1 MTIVFVENGGNLLKK
16 TECDCDG
23 PKLNSWSFLFRTK
36 VRFEE
41 SWEFLYLA
49 HPGATD
55 AT

>member
-1 MTIVFVENGGNLLKK
+1 MRIAFVEGGGNQK

-23 PKLNSWSFLFRTK
+23 PKLKSWSFLFRTK

-41 SWEFLYLA
+41 SSESLYLA
-49 HPGATD
+49 HPGPTD